1 MESQTSLL
9 MQKGGDDSSVCQQRC
24 QVPGGLCPLPCALW
38 HSLARPQ
45 GTSLT
50 LIQQKLGSDFQFP
63 AVTELVLGYM
73 NELSEQ
79 DQYGAG
85 VCDLSD
91 FFERL

>member
-1 MESQTSLL
+1 MSAGMSGARWFMSPSLC
-9 MQKGGDDSSVCQQRC
+9 S
-24 QVPGGLCPLPCALW
+24 LW
-38 HSLARPQ
+38 HSLACPQ

-50 LIQQKLGSDFQFP
+50 LIQQKLGSDFQFT

-91 FFERL
+91 FF

>member
-1 MESQTSLL
+1 MSTEMSGARWFMSPSLC
-9 MQKGGDDSSVCQQRC
+9 S
-24 QVPGGLCPLPCALW
+24 LC
-38 HSLARPQ
+38 HSLACPQ

-50 LIQQKLGSDFQFP
+50 LIQQKLGSDFQFL

-73 NELSEQ
+73 NDLSEQ